1 MQAVQQSRD
10 IYMHRQKSLAD
21 LASDHINRMKVAARC
36 SRPVPRVFHVSNTTS
51 ETFVP
56 SCTILHRCGEDTGCC
71 RSMGQVCTVKLYEE
85 VPLHFIVIQVN
96 SSNSRPQIKILRLRN
111 DTECHCIN
119 RTDFTSAPELFT
131 RDKRSGFEF
140 RRRDQQNQ
148 VEDRTG
154 LNDNNE
160 DYFGAVCRCPRHFI
174 VFQENMRW
182 QQAQQWPDI
191 NLRLAHTLNCRC
203 DCADINTQCQRF
215 KSGEE
220 GFPMDDRRCI
230 AGRICSVPNCSFGIY
245 NEQIGRCPRPRRKQ
259 KRHSDGFG

>member
-119 RTDFTSAPELFT
+119 RTDFSAPELFT
-131 RDKRSGFEF
+131 RDKRSGFAF

-191 NLRLAHTLNCRC
+191 NLRLANTLNCRC
-203 DCADINTQCQRF
+203 DCVDINTQCQRF